1 MGPVAKKTTVIYT
14 AYVVEEFRE
23 QLDEPEYTSDPYSFQ
38 GGELFDLV
46 DCGVTTNPAKIRGKT
61 SCKDRSWTAAKL
73 KSFYGNSD
81 PPLPGKKVFLVVERY
96 GDGSTFGYRRGL
108 SRPMRF
114 FPSEKLAKEWVA
126 SDEADNL
133 KDRDYFGGHEAY
145 KIYPVV
151 VS

>member
-14 AYVVEEFRE
+14 AYVVEEFCE
-23 QLDEPEYTSDPYSFQ
+23 QLEDPEYPSGPYSFQ

-61 SCKDRSWTAAKL
+61 SCKDRSWTAAEL
-73 KSFYGNSD
+73 SFYGNSNL
-81 PPLPGKKVFLVVERY
+81 PLPGQKVFLVVERY

-114 FPSEKLAKEWVA
+114 FASKKLAEKWVA

-145 KIYPVV
+145 EIHPVA